1 MSSLFPIPRIPKLTF
16 PYLLAVALAAGSLIG
31 HASEPLQAG
40 AFAADVSPKEW
51 PLFLRGT
58 FNARPAETSHDPLKA
73 RTLVLSD
80 GAIPLSITIVDSL
93 MINRDNLDKAK
104 AIASEQTGIP
114 MDRMLVAATHT
125 HTAPASYVQR
135 GTKAEIAYEKRLIEG
150 IADSIVQATKNLQAA
165 EIAWGGADLPDE
177 VFNRRW
183 FMKPGTMPKNPF
195 GELDQVKMY
204 PPRVPEKLVKA
215 AGPVD
220 PEVSILSVRDADGR
234 PLCLLGNYSLHYV
247 GGVPPGQVSADYFGR
262 FASLVG
268 TRLSKDKPLDGFVG
282 ILSNGTSGDVNNVNY
297 LKPRP
302 PREPF
307 EQINIVAGKTAD
319 AAWRAYQDAADS
331 HSEIVPLGMI
341 EREISL
347 KLRHPSPERVE
358 RAKEILAM
366 SESAQKLLPR
376 LSKDYAMRTL
386 NQAKAE
392 ESISI
397 KIQAIRIG
405 ELAIVTFPFEVF
417 AETGLDLKARSPFAD
432 TFVIELANG
441 ADGYLPTPKQHKLG
455 GYETWLPT
463 NRVQIDTSDI
473 ITDNL
478 LEMLGELKAM

>member
-1 MSSLFPIPRIPKLTF
+1 MKPSQLPTTILNLLFSIVVVVFAIASK
-16 PYLLAVALAAGSLIG
+16 AADSN
-31 HASEPLQAG
+31 EPLQAG
-40 AFAADVSPKEW
+40 AYAADISPEEW
-51 PLFLRGT
+51 PLNLRGT
-58 FNARPAETSHDPLKA
+58 FNARPVEVSHDPLHA
-73 RTLVLSD
+73 RTLVLGD
-80 GAIPLSITIVDSL
+80 GATLMSITVVDSL
-93 MINRDNLDKAK
+93 MISRENFDKAK
-104 AIASEQTGIP
+104 AIASEKTEIP
-114 MDRMLVAATHT
+114 TNRMLIAATHT

-135 GTKAEIAYEKRLIEG
+135 GTEPEIAYEKRLIEG
-150 IADSIVQATKNLQAA
+150 IADSIVQAAKNMQTA
-165 EIAWGGADLPDE
+165 EVAWGSSDLPDE

-183 FMKPGTMPKNPF
+183 FMKPGKMPKNPA
-195 GELDQVKMY
+195 GDLDQVKMH
-204 PPRVPEKLVKA
+204 PPRVPENLVKA

-220 PEVSILSVRDADGR
+220 PEVSILSVRDTRGR

-247 GGVPPGQVSADYFGR
+247 GGVPSGEVSADYFGR
-262 FASLVG
+262 FASLVEN
-268 TRLSKDKPLDGFVG
+268 RLSKGNPLDGFVG
-282 ILSNGTSGDVNNVNY
+282 IMSNGTSGDVNNINY
-297 LKPRP
+297 LNPRP

-319 AAWRAYQDAADS
+319 AAWQAYQELTES
-331 HSEIVPLGMI
+331 YSNSVPLGMI

-358 RAKEILAM
+358 RAKEILSM

-376 LSKDYAMRTL
+376 LSKDYAVRTL
-386 NQAKAE
+386 KQAEAGDN
-392 ESISI
+392 ISI

-441 ADGYLPTPKQHKLG
+441 ADGYLPTPRQHKWG

-478 LEMLGELKAM
+478 LEMLDELKAE